1 MPPPPSEAHTHFELK
16 KRVDRVTGQWVLGR
30 ECIHCRAAIPDNSVD
45 VTFYSKDTSTSVLL
59 DHIEKLH
66 NDIRLRRQQRPTVAS
81 SSTPSKRPR
90 TTNQLSI
97 TQSFVKVNN
106 DAVRPALAE
115 LFARCSWA
123 HHCIESPEFIAALDA
138 YRNSTIRPPTR
149 AGLRHD
155 MLNLAQQMRA
165 SVVKQLRAYCR
176 SSPLTIAIDGWTNV
190 RQDKVTNVMILCGGV
205 AFYCCSIVNVV
216 DRNTATWLLKP
227 MIEVLHEIKREGLI
241 FSALVADNEQ
251 VNKTL
256 HRLLEP
262 TFPFLVRSPCAAHLI
277 QLCVNHALD
286 IPAIQPIFVS
296 MEELLRTFRSKEQR
310 LKLRQVQMAANS
322 DNSYL
327 CLIKPCDTRWSSHLA
342 AARRLLK
349 LRTSVDMVLP
359 QTPQF
364 WSDLTEVIR
373 FLEPFAAATDVV
385 QSDRS
390 TLYDFYTQ
398 FKTLIKHVKD
408 TPVSSPFHIAKDS
421 INNIIIGVWEKHV
434 VMKAVITTAHLS
446 FDSTVEAAF
455 SDKMPAA
462 RQWLADFASQ
472 YAVYWTLSTAAT
484 VQEARSLLTDE
495 YSAFVGRRAGS
506 CFANLQ
512 DDINEIR
519 AAHVLQKRQFDPKA
533 VWALYL
539 DSAPVLAHAAIAL
552 LSIAG
557 SEACVERSFSAQ
569 GTVHNDRRNRLK
581 DSMVEAEMFI
591 KFNRLALRK
600 AAGEAVGRDRLELM
614 TDEYDGL
621 DDAPSVTEL
630 FNRVPVA
637 EQDVKQPEQQQQQ
650 QQQQQPEEQEEQ
662 QLDSELEEAVAVPVV
677 SSIPRPPPSTDDVT
691 RFVVDYVRNTPHTI
705 TARFRWQPWHEQQ
718 LQAAGAAFEP
728 PMRDT
733 VTVLRRKVMQY
744 VRAQAEQE
752 AASDEVS
759 AIVDIEQSE

>member
-1 MPPPPSEAHTHFELK
+1 MGSLLY
-16 KRVDRVTGQWVLGR
+16 RVAGIHCSTRRLPQLHHSSTNSRWPAARYAQPGAADASVSRQAAESVLSLVTPYYRDRWVDECATGQGHQ
-30 ECIHCRAAIPDNSVD
+30 CHDSVWW
-45 VTFYSKDTSTSVLL
+45 SGVLL
-59 DHIEKLH
+59 VQYCQRCRSQHGDMAAQTNYRSAARDQAGGTYLQRAGGRQRASEQDAAPSARTNFSIPGPLTVRCPPHPTVRQPCTRHTSYSTYFRQHGRATAHIPIQGAAAEAEAGA
-66 NDIRLRRQQRPTVAS
+66 DGGQQR
-81 SSTPSKRPR
+81 
-90 TTNQLSI
+90 
-97 TQSFVKVNN
+97 
-106 DAVRPALAE
+106 
-115 LFARCSWA
+115 
-123 HHCIESPEFIAALDA
+123 
-138 YRNSTIRPPTR
+138 
-149 AGLRHD
+149 
-155 MLNLAQQMRA
+155 
-165 SVVKQLRAYCR
+165 
-176 SSPLTIAIDGWTNV
+176 
-190 RQDKVTNVMILCGGV
+190 
-205 AFYCCSIVNVV
+205 
-216 DRNTATWLLKP
+216 
-227 MIEVLHEIKREGLI
+227 
-241 FSALVADNEQ
+241 
-251 VNKTL
+251 
-256 HRLLEP
+256 
-262 TFPFLVRSPCAAHLI
+262 
-277 QLCVNHALD
+277 
-286 IPAIQPIFVS
+286 
-296 MEELLRTFRSKEQR
+296 
-310 LKLRQVQMAANS
+310 
-322 DNSYL
+322 NSYL

-364 WSDLTEVIR
+364 WSDLTEVVR

-398 FKTLIKHVKD
+398 FKTLIKHVKN

-446 FDSTVEAAF
+446 FDSTVEATF

-614 TDEYDGL
+614 TDEYDGF

-630 FNRVPVA
+630 FNEVPVA

-744 VRAQAEQE
+744 VRAQTEQE